1 MELQQDKGNRNMVE
15 LVTDRLGIATPG
27 ERHIDEVFRIMSTR
41 CLAERTGFKKMDDV
55 SEAEGKIRW
64 AMRTDNMLIISRKDE
79 DDVIGIIILTPKE
92 INLPQGT
99 LMDYEI
105 CYFIETSFQGN
116 GYMTEALSCIKEYL
130 FNVRKADR
138 LTIYLEP
145 DSGPSRKVAL
155 AGGFKFSHVEKEA
168 GCRYDGTM
176 TDLEFDILDRQDS
189 PKDAGTCTDNYLNRQ
204 KWINEGGVLFPIPG
218 SATLLSTPG
227 NGVFRIYVDARTG
240 RIGLEK
246 IAESFIVNF
255 KVYGTEGKA
264 INDHIIHTWNSDVF
278 QKSGKNLGV
287 IFNGLKGTGKT
298 IAAKQL
304 CNRLGLPTIVVSKPV
319 DGLLEFIQALN
330 FEAAVLIDEAEKT
343 FDEES
348 EILLKMIDGVYN
360 HRRKLYIL
368 TTNELTLDDNLI
380 GRPGRIRYVKHFGN
394 LELDVINEVIEDTLE
409 DKSLADGLI
418 KLVNSLEISTIDILK
433 SLIEEC
439 NITGRI
445 PDPNLLNVPL
455 SKLKLRLLR
464 FSDLDEVRFEDV
476 EKFIVEN
483 KPESMPIE
491 QWMDI
496 KKDDGKDDSTWK
508 SFIEKEFKCD
518 IRKESVSSRDNVV
531 MKGGKLGYHKV
542 TTEPDKYGFFSWEYY
557 GDEELLCYIGFTDRP
572 SLY

>member
-1 MELQQDKGNRNMVE
+1 MVE
-15 LVTDRLGIATPG
+15 LVTDRLVIATPG
-27 ERHIDEVFRIMSTR
+27 ESHIDDVFRIMSMR

-79 DDVIGIIILTPKE
+79 DNVIGIIILTPKE

-99 LMDYEI
+99 LVDYEI

-116 GYMTEALSCIKEYL
+116 GYMTEALAYIKEYL

-145 DSGPSRKVAL
+145 DNGPSRKVAL

-176 TDLEFDILDRQDS
+176 TDLEFYVLDRQDS
-189 PKDAGTCTDNYLNRQ
+189 PKDTGPCTDNYLNRQ

-255 KVYGTEGKA
+255 KVYGTEGKV

-380 GRPGRIRYVKHFGN
+380 GRPGRIRYVKQFGN
-394 LELDVINEVIEDTLE
+394 LELDVINEVIADTLE

-418 KLVNSLEISTIDILK
+418 RLVNSLEISTIDILK

-445 PDPNLLNVPL
+445 PDPNLFNVPL

-483 KPESMPIE
+483 NPESMPIE

-496 KKDDGKDDSTWK
+496 NKDDGKDDITWQ

-518 IRKESVSSRDNVV
+518 IRKESVSSRDSVV
-531 MKGGKLGYHKV
+531 IKGGKTRV
-542 TTEPDKYGFFSWEYY
+542 S
-557 GDEELLCYIGFTDRP
+557 
-572 SLY
+572 

>member
-1 MELQQDKGNRNMVE
+1 MVE
-15 LVTDRLGIATPG
+15 LVTDRLVIETPG

-99 LMDYEI
+99 LVDYEI

-145 DSGPSRKVAL
+145 DNGPSRKVAL

-176 TDLEFDILDRQDS
+176 TDLEFYVLDRQDS
-189 PKDAGTCTDNYLNRQ
+189 PKDAGPCTDNYLNRQ

-380 GRPGRIRYVKHFGN
+380 GRPGRIRYVKQFGN
-394 LELDVINEVIEDTLE
+394 LELDVINEVIADTLE

-445 PDPNLLNVPL
+445 PDPNLFNVPL

-464 FSDLDEVRFEDV
+464 FSDLDEGRFEDV

-491 QWMDI
+491 QWI
-496 KKDDGKDDSTWK
+496 GQRRDDGNDDGTWK
-508 SFIEKEFKCD
+508 SFIEREFKCG
-518 IRKESVSSRDNVV
+518 ISKESVSSRDSVV
-531 MKGGKLGYHKV
+531 IKGGKLGYHKV
-542 TTEPDKYGFFSWEYY
+542 ITEPDKYGFFSWEYY

>member
-1 MELQQDKGNRNMVE
+1 MVE
-15 LVTDRLGIATPG
+15 LVTDRLVIATPG
-27 ERHIDEVFRIMSTR
+27 ESHIDDVFRIMSTR

-64 AMRTDNMLIISRKDE
+64 AMRTDNMLVISKKDG
-79 DDVIGIIILTPKE
+79 DDVIGIIILTPEE

-145 DSGPSRKVAL
+145 DNGPSRKVAL

-176 TDLEFDILDRQDS
+176 TDLEFYILDRQDS
-189 PKDAGTCTDNYLNRQ
+189 PKDAGPCTDNYLNRQ

-240 RIGLEK
+240 RIGLDK

-380 GRPGRIRYVKHFGN
+380 GRPGRIRYVKQFGN
-394 LELDVINEVIEDTLE
+394 LELDVINEVIADTLE

-418 KLVNSLEISTIDILK
+418 RLVNSLEISTIDILK
-433 SLIEEC
+433 SIIEEC

-445 PDPNLLNVPL
+445 PDPNLFNVPL
-455 SKLKLRLLR
+455 SNLKLRLLR

-496 KKDDGKDDSTWK
+496 KKDDGKDDSTWQ

>member
-1 MELQQDKGNRNMVE
+1 MVE
-15 LVTDRLGIATPG
+15 LVTDRLVIATPG

-99 LMDYEI
+99 LVDYEI

-116 GYMTEALSCIKEYL
+116 GYMTEALACIKEYL

-145 DSGPSRKVAL
+145 DNGPSRKVAL

-176 TDLEFDILDRQDS
+176 TDLEFYILDRQDS
-189 PKDAGTCTDNYLNRQ
+189 PKDAGPCTDNYLNRQ

-380 GRPGRIRYVKHFGN
+380 GRPGRIRYVKQFGN
-394 LELDVINEVIEDTLE
+394 LELDVINEVITDTLE

-418 KLVNSLEISTIDILK
+418 RLVNSLEISTIDILK
-433 SLIEEC
+433 SIIEEC

-445 PDPNLLNVPL
+445 PDPNLFNVPL
-455 SKLKLRLLR
+455 SNLKLRLQR

-496 KKDDGKDDSTWK
+496 KKDDGKDDSTWQ

>member
-1 MELQQDKGNRNMVE
+1 MVE
-15 LVTDRLGIATPG
+15 LVTDRLVIATPG
-27 ERHIDEVFRIMSTR
+27 ESHIDDVFRIMSTR

-64 AMRTDNMLIISRKDE
+64 AMRTDNMLIISKKDG

-99 LMDYEI
+99 LVDYEI

-145 DSGPSRKVAL
+145 DNGPSRKVAL

-176 TDLEFDILDRQDS
+176 TDLEFYILDRQDS
-189 PKDAGTCTDNYLNRQ
+189 PKDAGPCTDNYLNRQ

-380 GRPGRIRYVKHFGN
+380 GRPGRIRYVKQFGN
-394 LELDVINEVIEDTLE
+394 LELDVINEVITDTLE

-418 KLVNSLEISTIDILK
+418 RLVNSLEISTIDILK
-433 SLIEEC
+433 SIIEEC

-445 PDPNLLNVPL
+445 PDPNLFNVPL
-455 SKLKLRLLR
+455 SNLKLRLLR

-496 KKDDGKDDSTWK
+496 KKDDGKDDSTWQ

>member
-1 MELQQDKGNRNMVE
+1 MVE
-15 LVTDRLGIATPG
+15 LVTDRLVIATPG

-64 AMRTDNMLIISRKDE
+64 AMRTDNMLIISRKDG

-116 GYMTEALSCIKEYL
+116 GYMTEALACIKEYL

-145 DSGPSRKVAL
+145 DNGPSRKVAL
-155 AGGFKFSHVEKEA
+155 AGGFKFSHVEKES

-176 TDLEFDILDRQDS
+176 TDLEFYVLDRQDS
-189 PKDAGTCTDNYLNRQ
+189 PKDVGPCTDNYLNRQ

-380 GRPGRIRYVKHFGN
+380 GRPGRIRYVKQFGN

-418 KLVNSLEISTIDILK
+418 RLVNSLEISTIDILK

-445 PDPNLLNVPL
+445 PDPKLFNVPL

-464 FSDLDEVRFEDV
+464 FNDLDEGRFEDV

-491 QWMDI
+491 QWI
-496 KKDDGKDDSTWK
+496 GQRRDDGNDDSTWK
-508 SFIEKEFKCD
+508 SFIEKEFKCG
-518 IRKESVSSRDNVV
+518 ISKESVSSRDSVV
-531 MKGGKLGYHKV
+531 IKGGKLGYHKV
-542 TTEPDKYGFFSWEYY
+542 ITEPDKYGFFSWEYY

>member
-1 MELQQDKGNRNMVE
+1 MVE
-15 LVTDRLGIATPG
+15 LVTDRLVIATPG

-92 INLPQGT
+92 INLPHGT

-116 GYMTEALSCIKEYL
+116 GYMTEALACIKEYL

-145 DSGPSRKVAL
+145 DNGPSRKVAL
-155 AGGFKFSHVEKEA
+155 AGGFKFSHVDKEA

-176 TDLEFDILDRQDS
+176 TDLEFYVLDRQDS
-189 PKDAGTCTDNYLNRQ
+189 PKDAGPCTDNYLNRQ

-264 INDHIIHTWNSDVF
+264 INDHIIHAWNSDVF

-304 CNRLGLPTIVVSKPV
+304 CNRLGLPTIVVSKPI

-368 TTNELTLDDNLI
+368 TTNELTLEDNLI
-380 GRPGRIRYVKHFGN
+380 GRPGRIRYVKQFGN

-445 PDPNLLNVPL
+445 PDPNLFNVPL

-464 FSDLDEVRFEDV
+464 FNDLDEGRFEDV

-491 QWMDI
+491 QWI
-496 KKDDGKDDSTWK
+496 GQRRDDGNDDSTWK
-508 SFIEKEFKCD
+508 SFIEKEFKCG
-518 IRKESVSSRDNVV
+518 ISKESVSSRDNVV

>member
-1 MELQQDKGNRNMVE
+1 MVE
-15 LVTDRLGIATPG
+15 LVTDRLVIATPG

-41 CLAERTGFKKMDDV
+41 CLAERTGFKRMDDV

-64 AMRTDNMLIISRKDE
+64 AMRTDNMLVISKKDG
-79 DDVIGIIILTPKE
+79 DDVIGIIILTPEE

-99 LMDYEI
+99 LVDYEI

-145 DSGPSRKVAL
+145 DNGPSRKVAL

-168 GCRYDGTM
+168 GCRNDGTM
-176 TDLEFDILDRQDS
+176 TDLEFYVLDRQDS
-189 PKDAGTCTDNYLNRQ
+189 PKDVGPCTDNYLNRQ

-264 INDHIIHTWNSDVF
+264 INDHIINTWNSDVF

-380 GRPGRIRYVKHFGN
+380 GRPGRIRYVKQFGN
-394 LELDVINEVIEDTLE
+394 LELDVINEVIADTLE

-418 KLVNSLEISTIDILK
+418 RLVNSLEISTIDILK

-445 PDPNLLNVPL
+445 PDPNLFNVPL

-464 FSDLDEVRFEDV
+464 FNDLDEGRFEDV

-496 KKDDGKDDSTWK
+496 KKDDGKDDSTWQ

>member
-1 MELQQDKGNRNMVE
+1 MVE
-15 LVTDRLGIATPG
+15 LVTDRLVIATPG

-116 GYMTEALSCIKEYL
+116 GYMTEALACIKEYL

-145 DSGPSRKVAL
+145 DNGPSRKVAL

-176 TDLEFDILDRQDS
+176 TDLEFYILDRQDS
-189 PKDAGTCTDNYLNRQ
+189 PKDAGPCTDNYLNRQ

-380 GRPGRIRYVKHFGN
+380 GRPGRIRYVKQFGN

-418 KLVNSLEISTIDILK
+418 RLVNSLEISTIDILK

-439 NITGRI
+439 NITGQI
-445 PDPNLLNVPL
+445 PDPNLFNVPL

-464 FSDLDEVRFEDV
+464 FNDLDEGRFEDV

-491 QWMDI
+491 QWI
-496 KKDDGKDDSTWK
+496 GQRRDDGNDDSTWK
-508 SFIEKEFKCD
+508 SFIEKEFKCG
-518 IRKESVSSRDNVV
+518 ISKESVSSRDSVV
-531 MKGGKLGYHKV
+531 IKGGKLGYHKV
-542 TTEPDKYGFFSWEYY
+542 ITEPDKYGFFSWEYY

>member
-1 MELQQDKGNRNMVE
+1 
-15 LVTDRLGIATPG
+15 
-27 ERHIDEVFRIMSTR
+27 
-41 CLAERTGFKKMDDV
+41 
-55 SEAEGKIRW
+55 
-64 AMRTDNMLIISRKDE
+64 MRTDNMLVISRKDE

-116 GYMTEALSCIKEYL
+116 GYMTEALASIKEYL

-145 DSGPSRKVAL
+145 DNGPSRKVAL

-168 GCRYDGTM
+168 GCRNDGTM
-176 TDLEFDILDRQDS
+176 TDLEFYVLDRQDS
-189 PKDAGTCTDNYLNRQ
+189 PKDTGPCADNYLNRQ

-227 NGVFRIYVDARTG
+227 NGVFRIFVDARTG

-380 GRPGRIRYVKHFGN
+380 GRPGRIRYVKQFGN
-394 LELDVINEVIEDTLE
+394 LELDVINEVIADTLE

-418 KLVNSLEISTIDILK
+418 NLVNSLEISTIDILK

-445 PDPNLLNVPL
+445 PDPNLFNVPL

-464 FSDLDEVRFEDV
+464 FNDLDEGRFEDV

-491 QWMDI
+491 QWI
-496 KKDDGKDDSTWK
+496 GQRRDDGNDDSTWK
-508 SFIEKEFKCD
+508 SFIEKEFKCG
-518 IRKESVSSRDNVV
+518 ISKESVSSRDNVV

-542 TTEPDKYGFFSWEYY
+542 ITEPDKYGFFSWEYY

>member
-1 MELQQDKGNRNMVE
+1 MVE
-15 LVTDRLGIATPG
+15 LVTDRLVIATPG
-27 ERHIDEVFRIMSTR
+27 ERHIDDVFRIMSTR
-41 CLAERTGFKKMDDV
+41 FLAERTGFKRMDDV

-64 AMRTDNMLIISRKDE
+64 VMRTDNMLVISKKDG
-79 DDVIGIIILTPKE
+79 DDVIGIIILTPRE

-116 GYMTEALSCIKEYL
+116 GYMTEALACIKEYL

-145 DSGPSRKVAL
+145 DNGPSRKVAL

-176 TDLEFDILDRQDS
+176 TDLEFYVLDRQDS
-189 PKDAGTCTDNYLNRQ
+189 PKDAGPCTDNYLNRQ

-304 CNRLGLPTIVVSKPV
+304 CNMLGLPTIVVSKPV

-380 GRPGRIRYVKHFGN
+380 GRPGRIRYVKQFGN
-394 LELDVINEVIEDTLE
+394 LELDVINEVIADTLE
-409 DKSLADGLI
+409 DKSLSDGLI

-445 PDPNLLNVPL
+445 PDPNLFNVSL

-464 FSDLDEVRFEDV
+464 FNDLDEGRFEDV

-496 KKDDGKDDSTWK
+496 KKDDGKDDSTWQ

-542 TTEPDKYGFFSWEYY
+542 ITEPDKYGFFSWEYY

>member
-15 LVTDRLGIATPG
+15 LVTDRLVIATPG

-105 CYFIETSFQGN
+105 CYFIKTSFQGN

-145 DSGPSRKVAL
+145 DNGPSRKVAL

-168 GCRYDGTM
+168 GCRNDGTM
-176 TDLEFDILDRQDS
+176 TDLEFYILDRQDS
-189 PKDAGTCTDNYLNRQ
+189 PKDAGPCTDNYLNRQ

-380 GRPGRIRYVKHFGN
+380 GRPGRIRYVKRFGN
-394 LELDVINEVIEDTLE
+394 LELDVINEVIADTLE
-409 DKSLADGLI
+409 DKSLSDGLI

-445 PDPNLLNVPL
+445 PGPNLFNVPL

-464 FSDLDEVRFEDV
+464 FNDLDEGRFEDV

-491 QWMDI
+491 QWIGQRRDN
-496 KKDDGKDDSTWK
+496 GNDDSTWK
-508 SFIEKEFKCD
+508 SFIEKEFKCG
-518 IRKESVSSRDNVV
+518 ISKESVSSRDSVV
-531 MKGGKLGYHKV
+531 IKGGKLGYHKV
-542 TTEPDKYGFFSWEYY
+542 ITEPDKYGFFSWEYY

>member
-1 MELQQDKGNRNMVE
+1 MVE
-15 LVTDRLGIATPG
+15 LVTDRLVIATPG
-27 ERHIDEVFRIMSTR
+27 ERHIDDVFRIMSTR
-41 CLAERTGFKKMDDV
+41 FLAERTGFKRMDDV

-64 AMRTDNMLIISRKDE
+64 AMRTDNMLVISKKDG
-79 DDVIGIIILTPKE
+79 DDVIGIIILTPRE

-116 GYMTEALSCIKEYL
+116 GYMTEALACIKEYL

-145 DSGPSRKVAL
+145 DNGPSRKVAL

-176 TDLEFDILDRQDS
+176 TDLEFYVLDRQDS
-189 PKDAGTCTDNYLNRQ
+189 PKDAGPCTDNYLNRQ

-380 GRPGRIRYVKHFGN
+380 GRPGRIRYVKQFGN
-394 LELDVINEVIEDTLE
+394 LELDVINEVITDTLE

-418 KLVNSLEISTIDILK
+418 RLVNSLEISTIDILK
-433 SLIEEC
+433 SIIEEC

-445 PDPNLLNVPL
+445 PDPNLFNVPL
-455 SKLKLRLLR
+455 SNLKLRLQR

-496 KKDDGKDDSTWK
+496 KKDDGKDDSTWQ

>member
-1 MELQQDKGNRNMVE
+1 MVE
-15 LVTDRLGIATPG
+15 LVTDRLVIATPG

-99 LMDYEI
+99 LVDYEI

-116 GYMTEALSCIKEYL
+116 GYMTEALACIKEYL

-145 DSGPSRKVAL
+145 DNGPSRKVAL

-176 TDLEFDILDRQDS
+176 TDLEFYVLDRQDS
-189 PKDAGTCTDNYLNRQ
+189 PGDVGPCTDNYLNRQ

-287 IFNGLKGTGKT
+287 IFNGLKGSGKT

-380 GRPGRIRYVKHFGN
+380 GRPGRIRYVKQFGN
-394 LELDVINEVIEDTLE
+394 LELDVINEVIADTLE

-439 NITGRI
+439 NITGLI
-445 PDPNLLNVPL
+445 PDPNLFNVPL

-464 FSDLDEVRFEDV
+464 FSDLDDGRFEDV
-476 EKFIVEN
+476 EKFIIAN

-496 KKDDGKDDSTWK
+496 KKDDGNDDSTWR
-508 SFIEKEFKCD
+508 SFIENEFKCD

-531 MKGGKLGYHKV
+531 IKGGKLGYHKV

>member
-1 MELQQDKGNRNMVE
+1 MVE
-15 LVTDRLGIATPG
+15 LVTDRLVIATPG
-27 ERHIDEVFRIMSTR
+27 ERHIDDVFRIMSTR
-41 CLAERTGFKKMDDV
+41 FLAERTGFKKMDDV

-79 DDVIGIIILTPKE
+79 DNVIGIIILTPKE

-99 LMDYEI
+99 LVDYEI

-145 DSGPSRKVAL
+145 DNGPSRKVAL

-168 GCRYDGTM
+168 GCRNDGTM
-176 TDLEFDILDRQDS
+176 TDLEFYILDRQDS
-189 PKDAGTCTDNYLNRQ
+189 PKDAGPCTDNYLNRQ

-380 GRPGRIRYVKHFGN
+380 GRPGRIRYVKQFGN
-394 LELDVINEVIEDTLE
+394 LELDVINEVIADTLE
-409 DKSLADGLI
+409 DKSLSDGLI

-445 PDPNLLNVPL
+445 PDPNLFNVPL
-455 SKLKLRLLR
+455 SNLKLRLLR
-464 FSDLDEVRFEDV
+464 FSDLDGH
-476 EKFIVEN
+476 N
-483 KPESMPIE
+483 AA
-491 QWMDI
+491 
-496 KKDDGKDDSTWK
+496 DS
-508 SFIEKEFKCD
+508 
-518 IRKESVSSRDNVV
+518 
-531 MKGGKLGYHKV
+531 
-542 TTEPDKYGFFSWEYY
+542 
-557 GDEELLCYIGFTDRP
+557 GDP
-572 SLY
+572 SEAN

>member
-1 MELQQDKGNRNMVE
+1 MVE
-15 LVTDRLGIATPG
+15 LVTDRLVIATPG
-27 ERHIDEVFRIMSTR
+27 ESHIDDVFRIMSTR

-79 DDVIGIIILTPKE
+79 DNVIGIIILTPKE

-99 LMDYEI
+99 LVDYEI

-116 GYMTEALSCIKEYL
+116 GYMTEALACMKEYL

-145 DSGPSRKVAL
+145 DNGPSRKVAL

-168 GCRYDGTM
+168 GCRNDGTM
-176 TDLEFDILDRQDS
+176 TDLEFYILDRQDS
-189 PKDAGTCTDNYLNRQ
+189 PKDAGPCTDNYLNRQ

-380 GRPGRIRYVKHFGN
+380 GRPGRIRYVKQFGN
-394 LELDVINEVIEDTLE
+394 LELDVINEVIADTLE

-418 KLVNSLEISTIDILK
+418 KLVNSMEISTIDILK

-445 PDPNLLNVPL
+445 PDPNLFNVPL
-455 SKLKLRLLR
+455 SNLKLRLLR

-496 KKDDGKDDSTWK
+496 KKDDGKDDSTWQ

-542 TTEPDKYGFFSWEYY
+542 ITEPDKYGFFSWEYY

>member
-1 MELQQDKGNRNMVE
+1 MVE
-15 LVTDRLGIATPG
+15 LVTDRLVIATPG
-27 ERHIDEVFRIMSTR
+27 ERYIDEVFRIMSTR

-99 LMDYEI
+99 LVDYEI

-116 GYMTEALSCIKEYL
+116 GYMTEALACIKEYL

-145 DSGPSRKVAL
+145 DNGPSRKVAL
-155 AGGFKFSHVEKEA
+155 AGGFKFSHVDKEA
-168 GCRYDGTM
+168 GCRSDGTM
-176 TDLEFDILDRQDS
+176 TDLEFYVLDRQDS
-189 PKDAGTCTDNYLNRQ
+189 PGDIGPCTDNYLNRQ

-380 GRPGRIRYVKHFGN
+380 GRPGRIRYVKQFGN
-394 LELDVINEVIEDTLE
+394 LELDVINDVIADTLE

-418 KLVNSLEISTIDILK
+418 RLVNSLEISTIDILK

-445 PDPNLLNVPL
+445 PDLNLFNVPL

-464 FSDLDEVRFEDV
+464 FSDLDEGRFEDV

-491 QWMDI
+491 QWI
-496 KKDDGKDDSTWK
+496 GQRRDDGNDDSTWK

-518 IRKESVSSRDNVV
+518 ISKESVSSRDNVV

>member
-1 MELQQDKGNRNMVE
+1 MVE
-15 LVTDRLGIATPG
+15 LVTDRLVIATPG
-27 ERHIDEVFRIMSTR
+27 ESHIDDVFRIMSTR

-79 DDVIGIIILTPKE
+79 DNVIGIIILTPKE

-99 LMDYEI
+99 LVDYEI

-145 DSGPSRKVAL
+145 DNGPSRKVAL

-176 TDLEFDILDRQDS
+176 TDLEFYVLDRQDS
-189 PKDAGTCTDNYLNRQ
+189 PKDAGPCTDNYLNRQ

-255 KVYGTEGKA
+255 KVYGTEGKV

-380 GRPGRIRYVKHFGN
+380 GRPGRIRYVKQFGN
-394 LELDVINEVIEDTLE
+394 LELDVINEVITDTLE

-418 KLVNSLEISTIDILK
+418 RLVNSLEISTIDILK
-433 SLIEEC
+433 SIIEEC

-445 PDPNLLNVPL
+445 PDPNLFNVPL
-455 SKLKLRLLR
+455 SNLKLRLLR

-483 KPESMPIE
+483 NPESIPIE

-496 KKDDGKDDSTWK
+496 KKDDGKDDSTWQ

>member
-1 MELQQDKGNRNMVE
+1 MVE
-15 LVTDRLGIATPG
+15 LVTDRLVIATPG
-27 ERHIDEVFRIMSTR
+27 ESHIDDVFRIMSTR

-99 LMDYEI
+99 LVDYEI
-105 CYFIETSFQGN
+105 CYFIETSFHGN
-116 GYMTEALSCIKEYL
+116 GYMTEALACMKEYL

-145 DSGPSRKVAL
+145 DNGPSRKVAL
-155 AGGFKFSHVEKEA
+155 VGGFKFSHVEKEA

-176 TDLEFDILDRQDS
+176 TDLEFYVLDRQDS
-189 PKDAGTCTDNYLNRQ
+189 PKDVGPCTDNYLNRQ

-255 KVYGTEGKA
+255 KVYGTEGKV

-380 GRPGRIRYVKHFGN
+380 GRPGRIRYVKQFGN
-394 LELDVINEVIEDTLE
+394 LELDVINEVITDTLE

-418 KLVNSLEISTIDILK
+418 RLVNSLEISTIDILK
-433 SLIEEC
+433 SIIEEC

-445 PDPNLLNVPL
+445 PDPNLFNVPL
-455 SKLKLRLLR
+455 SNLKLRLQR

-496 KKDDGKDDSTWK
+496 KKDDGKDDSTWQ

>member
-1 MELQQDKGNRNMVE
+1 MVE
-15 LVTDRLGIATPG
+15 LVTDRLVIATPG

-99 LMDYEI
+99 LVDYEI

-116 GYMTEALSCIKEYL
+116 GYMTEALASIKEYL

-145 DSGPSRKVAL
+145 DNGPSRKVAL

-168 GCRYDGTM
+168 GCRNDGTM
-176 TDLEFDILDRQDS
+176 TDLEFYVLDRQDS
-189 PKDAGTCTDNYLNRQ
+189 PKDVGPCTDNYLNRQ

-380 GRPGRIRYVKHFGN
+380 GRPGRIRYVKQFGN
-394 LELDVINEVIEDTLE
+394 LELDVINEVIADTLE

-418 KLVNSLEISTIDILK
+418 NLVNSLEISTIDILK

-445 PDPNLLNVPL
+445 PDQNLFNVPL

-464 FSDLDEVRFEDV
+464 FNDLDEGRFEDV

-491 QWMDI
+491 QWI
-496 KKDDGKDDSTWK
+496 GQRRDDGNDDSTWK
-508 SFIEKEFKCD
+508 SFIEKKFKCG
-518 IRKESVSSRDNVV
+518 ITKEFVSSRDNVV

-542 TTEPDKYGFFSWEYY
+542 ITEPDKYGFFSWEYY

>member
-1 MELQQDKGNRNMVE
+1 MVE
-15 LVTDRLGIATPG
+15 LVTDRLVIATPG
-27 ERHIDEVFRIMSTR
+27 ERHIDDVFRIMSTR
-41 CLAERTGFKKMDDV
+41 FLAERTGFKRMDDV

-64 AMRTDNMLIISRKDE
+64 AMRTDNMLVISKKDG
-79 DDVIGIIILTPKE
+79 DDVIGIIILTPRE

-145 DSGPSRKVAL
+145 DNGPSRKVAL

-176 TDLEFDILDRQDS
+176 TDLEFYILDRQDS
-189 PKDAGTCTDNYLNRQ
+189 PKDAGPGTDNYLNRQ

-380 GRPGRIRYVKHFGN
+380 GRPGRIRYVKQFGN
-394 LELDVINEVIEDTLE
+394 LELDVINEVITDTLE

-418 KLVNSLEISTIDILK
+418 RLVNSLEISTIDILK
-433 SLIEEC
+433 SIIEEC

-445 PDPNLLNVPL
+445 PDPNLFNVPL
-455 SKLKLRLLR
+455 SNLKLRLLR

-496 KKDDGKDDSTWK
+496 KKDDGKDDSTWQ

>member
-1 MELQQDKGNRNMVE
+1 MVE
-15 LVTDRLGIATPG
+15 LVTDRLVIATPG
-27 ERHIDEVFRIMSTR
+27 ESHIDDVFRIMSTR

-99 LMDYEI
+99 LVDYEI

-116 GYMTEALSCIKEYL
+116 GYMTEALAYIKEYL

-145 DSGPSRKVAL
+145 DNGPSRKVAL

-168 GCRYDGTM
+168 GCRNDGTM
-176 TDLEFDILDRQDS
+176 TDLEFYILDRQDS
-189 PKDAGTCTDNYLNRQ
+189 PKDAGPCTDNYLNRQ

-264 INDHIIHTWNSDVF
+264 INDHVLHTWNSDVF

-380 GRPGRIRYVKHFGN
+380 GRPGRIRYVKQFGN
-394 LELDVINEVIEDTLE
+394 LELDVINEVIADTLE
-409 DKSLADGLI
+409 DKSLSDGLI

-445 PDPNLLNVPL
+445 PDPNLFNVPL
-455 SKLKLRLLR
+455 SNLKLRLQR

-496 KKDDGKDDSTWK
+496 KKDDGKDDSTWQ

-531 MKGGKLGYHKV
+531 IKGGKLGYHKV
-542 TTEPDKYGFFSWEYY
+542 ITEPDKYGFFSWEYY

>member
-1 MELQQDKGNRNMVE
+1 MVE
-15 LVTDRLGIATPG
+15 LVTDRLVIATPG
-27 ERHIDEVFRIMSTR
+27 ERHIDDVFRIMSTR
-41 CLAERTGFKKMDDV
+41 FLAERTGFKRMDDV

-64 AMRTDNMLIISRKDE
+64 AMRTDNMLVISKKDG
-79 DDVIGIIILTPKE
+79 DDVIGIIILTPRE

-145 DSGPSRKVAL
+145 DNGPSRKVAL

-176 TDLEFDILDRQDS
+176 TDLEFYVLDRQDS
-189 PKDAGTCTDNYLNRQ
+189 PKDAGPCTDNYLNRQ

-380 GRPGRIRYVKHFGN
+380 GRPGRIRYVKQFGN
-394 LELDVINEVIEDTLE
+394 LELDVINEVITDTLE

-418 KLVNSLEISTIDILK
+418 RLVNSLEISTIDILK

-445 PDPNLLNVPL
+445 PDPNLFNVPL
-455 SKLKLRLLR
+455 SNLKLRLLR

-483 KPESMPIE
+483 NPESMPIE

-496 KKDDGKDDSTWK
+496 KKDDGKDDSTWQ

-542 TTEPDKYGFFSWEYY
+542 ITEPDKYGFFSWEYY

>member
-1 MELQQDKGNRNMVE
+1 MVE
-15 LVTDRLGIATPG
+15 LVTDRLVIATPG

-99 LMDYEI
+99 LVDYEI
-105 CYFIETSFQGN
+105 CYFIETSFQGY
-116 GYMTEALSCIKEYL
+116 GYMTEALACMKEYL
-130 FNVRKADR
+130 FNVKKADR

-145 DSGPSRKVAL
+145 DNEPSRKVAL

-168 GCRYDGTM
+168 GCRYDGMM
-176 TDLEFDILDRQDS
+176 TDLEFYVLDRQDS
-189 PKDAGTCTDNYLNRQ
+189 PKDTGPCTDNYLNRQ

-255 KVYGTEGKA
+255 KVYGTEGKV

-380 GRPGRIRYVKHFGN
+380 GRPGRIRYVKQFGN
-394 LELDVINEVIEDTLE
+394 LELDVINEVITDTLE

-418 KLVNSLEISTIDILK
+418 RLVNSLEISTIDILK
-433 SLIEEC
+433 SIIEEC

-445 PDPNLLNVPL
+445 PDPNLFNVPL
-455 SKLKLRLLR
+455 SNLKLRLLR

-496 KKDDGKDDSTWK
+496 KKDDGKDDSTWQ

>member
-1 MELQQDKGNRNMVE
+1 MVE
-15 LVTDRLGIATPG
+15 LVTDRLVIATPG
-27 ERHIDEVFRIMSTR
+27 ESHIDDVFRIMSTR

-79 DDVIGIIILTPKE
+79 DNVIGIIILTPKE

-99 LMDYEI
+99 LVDYEI

-116 GYMTEALSCIKEYL
+116 GYMTEALAYIKEYL

-145 DSGPSRKVAL
+145 DNGPSRKVAL

-168 GCRYDGTM
+168 GCRNDGTM
-176 TDLEFDILDRQDS
+176 TDLEFYILDRQDS
-189 PKDAGTCTDNYLNRQ
+189 PKDAGPCTDNYLNRQ

-380 GRPGRIRYVKHFGN
+380 GRPGRIRYVKQFGN
-394 LELDVINEVIEDTLE
+394 IELDVINEVIADTLE
-409 DKSLADGLI
+409 DKSLSDGLI

-445 PDPNLLNVPL
+445 PDPNLFNVPL
-455 SKLKLRLLR
+455 SNLKLRLLR

-496 KKDDGKDDSTWK
+496 KKDDGKDDSTWQ

>member
-1 MELQQDKGNRNMVE
+1 MVE
-15 LVTDRLGIATPG
+15 LVTDRLVIATPG
-27 ERHIDEVFRIMSTR
+27 ESHIDDVFRIMSTR

-79 DDVIGIIILTPKE
+79 DNVIGIIILTPKE

-99 LMDYEI
+99 LVDYEI

-145 DSGPSRKVAL
+145 DNGPSRKVAL

-176 TDLEFDILDRQDS
+176 TDLEFYVLDRQDS
-189 PKDAGTCTDNYLNRQ
+189 PKDTGPCTDNYLNRQ

-380 GRPGRIRYVKHFGN
+380 GRPGRIRYVKQFGN
-394 LELDVINEVIEDTLE
+394 LELDVINEVITDTLE

-418 KLVNSLEISTIDILK
+418 RLVNSLEISTIDILK
-433 SLIEEC
+433 SIIEEC

-445 PDPNLLNVPL
+445 PDPNLFNVPL
-455 SKLKLRLLR
+455 SNLKLRLLR

-496 KKDDGKDDSTWK
+496 KKDDGKDDSTWQ

>member
-1 MELQQDKGNRNMVE
+1 MVE
-15 LVTDRLGIATPG
+15 LVTDRLVIATPG
-27 ERHIDEVFRIMSTR
+27 ESHIDDVFRIMSTR

-79 DDVIGIIILTPKE
+79 DNVIGIIILTPKE

-99 LMDYEI
+99 LVDYEI

-116 GYMTEALSCIKEYL
+116 GYMTEALAYIKEYL

-145 DSGPSRKVAL
+145 DNGPSRKVAL

-168 GCRYDGTM
+168 GCRNDGTM
-176 TDLEFDILDRQDS
+176 TDLEFYILDRQDS
-189 PKDAGTCTDNYLNRQ
+189 PKDAGPCTDNYLNRQ

-380 GRPGRIRYVKHFGN
+380 GRPGRIRYVKQFGN
-394 LELDVINEVIEDTLE
+394 IELDVINEVIADTLE
-409 DKSLADGLI
+409 DKSLSDGLI

-445 PDPNLLNVPL
+445 PDPNLFNVPL
-455 SKLKLRLLR
+455 SNLKLRLLR
-464 FSDLDEVRFEDV
+464 FSDLDEGRFEDV

-496 KKDDGKDDSTWK
+496 KKDDGKDDSTWQ

-518 IRKESVSSRDNVV
+518 IRKESVSSRDSVV
-531 MKGGKLGYHKV
+531 IKGGKLGYHKV
-542 TTEPDKYGFFSWEYY
+542 ITEPDKYGFFSWEYY

>member
-1 MELQQDKGNRNMVE
+1 MVE
-15 LVTDRLGIATPG
+15 LVTDRLVIATPG
-27 ERHIDEVFRIMSTR
+27 ESHIDDVFRIMSTR

-79 DDVIGIIILTPKE
+79 DNVIGIIILTPKE

-99 LMDYEI
+99 LVDYEI

-116 GYMTEALSCIKEYL
+116 GYMTEALACIKEYL

-145 DSGPSRKVAL
+145 DNGPSRKVAL

-168 GCRYDGTM
+168 GCRNDGTM
-176 TDLEFDILDRQDS
+176 TDLEFYILDRQDS
-189 PKDAGTCTDNYLNRQ
+189 PKDAGPCTDNYLNRQ

-380 GRPGRIRYVKHFGN
+380 GRPGRIRYVKQFGN
-394 LELDVINEVIEDTLE
+394 LELDVINEVITDTLE

-418 KLVNSLEISTIDILK
+418 RLVNSLEISTIDILK
-433 SLIEEC
+433 SIIEEC

-445 PDPNLLNVPL
+445 PDPNLFNVPL
-455 SKLKLRLLR
+455 SNLKLRLLR

-496 KKDDGKDDSTWK
+496 KKDDGKDDSTWQ

>member
-1 MELQQDKGNRNMVE
+1 MVE
-15 LVTDRLGIATPG
+15 LVTDRLVIATPG

-92 INLPQGT
+92 INLPHGT

-116 GYMTEALSCIKEYL
+116 GYMTEALACIKEYL

-145 DSGPSRKVAL
+145 DNGPSRKVAL
-155 AGGFKFSHVEKEA
+155 AGGFKFSHVDKEA

-176 TDLEFDILDRQDS
+176 TDLEFYVLDRQDS
-189 PKDAGTCTDNYLNRQ
+189 PKDVGPCADNYLNRQ

-380 GRPGRIRYVKHFGN
+380 GRPGRIRYVKQFGN

-445 PDPNLLNVPL
+445 PDPKLFNVPL

-464 FSDLDEVRFEDV
+464 FNDLDEGRFEDV

-491 QWMDI
+491 QWI
-496 KKDDGKDDSTWK
+496 GQRRDDGNDDSTWK
-508 SFIEKEFKCD
+508 SFIEKEFKCG
-518 IRKESVSSRDNVV
+518 ISKESVSSRDNVV
-531 MKGGKLGYHKV
+531 IKGGKLGYHKV

>member
-1 MELQQDKGNRNMVE
+1 MVE
-15 LVTDRLGIATPG
+15 LVTDRLVIATPG

-116 GYMTEALSCIKEYL
+116 GYMTEALACIKEYL
-130 FNVRKADR
+130 FNVRKADK

-145 DSGPSRKVAL
+145 DNGPSRKVAL

-176 TDLEFDILDRQDS
+176 TDLEFYVLDRQDS
-189 PKDAGTCTDNYLNRQ
+189 PKDVGPCTDNYLNRQ

-227 NGVFRIYVDARTG
+227 NGVFRIYVDSRTG

-380 GRPGRIRYVKHFGN
+380 GRPGRIRYVKQFGN

-418 KLVNSLEISTIDILK
+418 RLVNSLEISTIDILK

-445 PDPNLLNVPL
+445 PDLNLFNVPL

-464 FSDLDEVRFEDV
+464 FNDLDEGRFEDV

-491 QWMDI
+491 QWI
-496 KKDDGKDDSTWK
+496 GQRRDDGNDDSTWK
-508 SFIEKEFKCD
+508 SFIEKEFKCG
-518 IRKESVSSRDNVV
+518 ISKESVSSRDNVV
-531 MKGGKLGYHKV
+531 IKGGKLGYHKV
-542 TTEPDKYGFFSWEYY
+542 ITEPDKYGFFSWEYY

>member
-1 MELQQDKGNRNMVE
+1 MVE
-15 LVTDRLGIATPG
+15 LVTDRLVIATPG
-27 ERHIDEVFRIMSTR
+27 ESHIDDVFRIMSTR

-79 DDVIGIIILTPKE
+79 DNVIGIIILTPKE

-99 LMDYEI
+99 LVDYEI

-116 GYMTEALSCIKEYL
+116 GYMTEALAYIKEYL

-145 DSGPSRKVAL
+145 DNGPSRKVAL

-176 TDLEFDILDRQDS
+176 TDLEFYVLDRQDS
-189 PKDAGTCTDNYLNRQ
+189 PKDTGPCTDNYLNRQ

-255 KVYGTEGKA
+255 KVYGTEGKV

-380 GRPGRIRYVKHFGN
+380 GRPGRIRYVKQFGN
-394 LELDVINEVIEDTLE
+394 LELDVINEVITDTLE

-418 KLVNSLEISTIDILK
+418 RLVNSLEISTIDILK
-433 SLIEEC
+433 SIIEEC

-445 PDPNLLNVPL
+445 PDPNLFNVPL
-455 SKLKLRLLR
+455 SNLKLRLLR

-496 KKDDGKDDSTWK
+496 KKDDGKDDSTWQ

>member
-1 MELQQDKGNRNMVE
+1 MVE
-15 LVTDRLGIATPG
+15 LVTDRLVIATPG
-27 ERHIDEVFRIMSTR
+27 ESHIDDVFRIMSTR

-130 FNVRKADR
+130 FNVRKADM

-145 DSGPSRKVAL
+145 DNGPSRKVAL

-168 GCRYDGTM
+168 GCRNDGTM
-176 TDLEFDILDRQDS
+176 TDLEFYILDRQDS
-189 PKDAGTCTDNYLNRQ
+189 PKDTGPCTDNYLNRQ

-380 GRPGRIRYVKHFGN
+380 GRPGRIRYVKQFGN
-394 LELDVINEVIEDTLE
+394 LELDVINEVITDTLE

-418 KLVNSLEISTIDILK
+418 RLVNSLEISTIDILK
-433 SLIEEC
+433 SIIEEC

-445 PDPNLLNVPL
+445 PDPNLFNVPL
-455 SKLKLRLLR
+455 SNLKLRLQR

-496 KKDDGKDDSTWK
+496 KKDDGKDDSTWQ

>member
-1 MELQQDKGNRNMVE
+1 MVE
-15 LVTDRLGIATPG
+15 LVTDRLVIATPG
-27 ERHIDEVFRIMSTR
+27 ESHIDDVFRIMSTR

-99 LMDYEI
+99 LVDYEI

-145 DSGPSRKVAL
+145 DNGPSRKVAL

-168 GCRYDGTM
+168 GCRNDGTM
-176 TDLEFDILDRQDS
+176 TDLEFYILDRQDS
-189 PKDAGTCTDNYLNRQ
+189 PKDAGPGTDNYLNRQ

-227 NGVFRIYVDARTG
+227 NGIFRIYVDARTG

-380 GRPGRIRYVKHFGN
+380 GRPGRIRYVKQFGN
-394 LELDVINEVIEDTLE
+394 IELDVINEVIADTLE
-409 DKSLADGLI
+409 DKSLSDGLI

-445 PDPNLLNVPL
+445 PDPNLFNVPL
-455 SKLKLRLLR
+455 SNLKLRLLR

-483 KPESMPIE
+483 NPESMPIE

-496 KKDDGKDDSTWK
+496 NKDDGKDDITWQ

>member
-1 MELQQDKGNRNMVE
+1 MVE
-15 LVTDRLGIATPG
+15 LVTDRLVIATPG
-27 ERHIDEVFRIMSTR
+27 ESHIDDVFRIMSTR

-79 DDVIGIIILTPKE
+79 DNVIGIIILTPKE

-99 LMDYEI
+99 LVDYEI

-116 GYMTEALSCIKEYL
+116 GYMTEALAYIKEYL

-145 DSGPSRKVAL
+145 DNGPSRKVAL

-168 GCRYDGTM
+168 GCRNDGTM
-176 TDLEFDILDRQDS
+176 TDLEFYILDRQDS
-189 PKDAGTCTDNYLNRQ
+189 PKDTGPCTDNYLNRQ

-255 KVYGTEGKA
+255 KVYGTEGKV

-380 GRPGRIRYVKHFGN
+380 GRPGRIRYVKQFGN
-394 LELDVINEVIEDTLE
+394 LELDVINEVITDTLE

-418 KLVNSLEISTIDILK
+418 RLVNSLEISTIDILK
-433 SLIEEC
+433 SIIEEC

-445 PDPNLLNVPL
+445 PDPNLFNVPL
-455 SKLKLRLLR
+455 SNLKLRLLR

-496 KKDDGKDDSTWK
+496 KKDDGKDDSTWQ

>member
-1 MELQQDKGNRNMVE
+1 MVE
-15 LVTDRLGIATPG
+15 LVTDRLVIATPG
-27 ERHIDEVFRIMSTR
+27 ESHIDDVFRIMSTR

-79 DDVIGIIILTPKE
+79 DNVIGIIILTPKE

-99 LMDYEI
+99 LVDYEI

-116 GYMTEALSCIKEYL
+116 GYMTEALACMKEYL

-145 DSGPSRKVAL
+145 DNGPSRKVAL

-168 GCRYDGTM
+168 GCRNDGTM
-176 TDLEFDILDRQDS
+176 TDLEFYILDRQDS
-189 PKDAGTCTDNYLNRQ
+189 PKDAGPCTDNYLNRQ

-380 GRPGRIRYVKHFGN
+380 GRPGRIRYVKQFGN
-394 LELDVINEVIEDTLE
+394 LELDVINEVITDTLE

-418 KLVNSLEISTIDILK
+418 RLVNSLEISTIDILK
-433 SLIEEC
+433 SIIEEC

-445 PDPNLLNVPL
+445 PDPNLFNVPL
-455 SKLKLRLLR
+455 SNLKLRLLR

-496 KKDDGKDDSTWK
+496 KKDDGKDDITWQ

>member
-1 MELQQDKGNRNMVE
+1 MVE
-15 LVTDRLGIATPG
+15 LVTDRLVIATPG

-92 INLPQGT
+92 INLPHGT

-116 GYMTEALSCIKEYL
+116 GYMTEALACIKEYL

-145 DSGPSRKVAL
+145 DNGPSRKVAL

-176 TDLEFDILDRQDS
+176 TDLEFYVIDRQDS
-189 PKDAGTCTDNYLNRQ
+189 PGDVGPCTDNYLNRQ

-368 TTNELTLDDNLI
+368 TTNELMLDDNLI
-380 GRPGRIRYVKHFGN
+380 GRPGRIRYVKQFGN
-394 LELDVINEVIEDTLE
+394 LELDVINEVIADTLA

-445 PDPNLLNVPL
+445 PDPKLFNVPL

-464 FSDLDEVRFEDV
+464 FNDLDEGRFEDV

-491 QWMDI
+491 QWI
-496 KKDDGKDDSTWK
+496 GQRRDDGNDDSTWK
-508 SFIEKEFKCD
+508 SFIEKEFKCG
-518 IRKESVSSRDNVV
+518 ISKESVSSRDNVV
-531 MKGGKLGYHKV
+531 IKGGKLGYHKV

>member
-1 MELQQDKGNRNMVE
+1 MVE
-15 LVTDRLGIATPG
+15 LVTDRLVIATPG
-27 ERHIDEVFRIMSTR
+27 ESHIDDVFRIMSTR

-64 AMRTDNMLIISRKDE
+64 AMRTDNMLVISKKDG

-145 DSGPSRKVAL
+145 DNGPSRKVAL

-176 TDLEFDILDRQDS
+176 TDLEFYVLDRQDS
-189 PKDAGTCTDNYLNRQ
+189 PKDVGPCTDNYLNRQ

-380 GRPGRIRYVKHFGN
+380 GRPGRIRYVKQFGN

-418 KLVNSLEISTIDILK
+418 RLVNSLEISTIDILK

-445 PDPNLLNVPL
+445 PDPKLFNVPL

-464 FSDLDEVRFEDV
+464 FNDLDEGRFEDV

-491 QWMDI
+491 QWI
-496 KKDDGKDDSTWK
+496 GQRRDDGNDDSTWR
-508 SFIEKEFKCD
+508 SFIEKEFKCG
-518 IRKESVSSRDNVV
+518 ISKESVSSRDNVV

>member
-1 MELQQDKGNRNMVE
+1 MVE
-15 LVTDRLGIATPG
+15 LVTDRLVIATPG

-116 GYMTEALSCIKEYL
+116 GYMTEALAWIKEYL

-145 DSGPSRKVAL
+145 DNGPSRKVAL

-168 GCRYDGTM
+168 GCRNDGTM
-176 TDLEFDILDRQDS
+176 TDLEFYVLDRQDS
-189 PKDAGTCTDNYLNRQ
+189 PKDVGPCTDNYLNRQ

-380 GRPGRIRYVKHFGN
+380 GRPGRIRYVKQFGN
-394 LELDVINEVIEDTLE
+394 LELDVINEVIADTLE

-445 PDPNLLNVPL
+445 PDPNLFNGPL

-464 FSDLDEVRFEDV
+464 FNDLDEGRFEDV

-491 QWMDI
+491 QWI
-496 KKDDGKDDSTWK
+496 GQRRDDGKDDSTWQ

-542 TTEPDKYGFFSWEYY
+542 ITEPDKYGFFSWEYY